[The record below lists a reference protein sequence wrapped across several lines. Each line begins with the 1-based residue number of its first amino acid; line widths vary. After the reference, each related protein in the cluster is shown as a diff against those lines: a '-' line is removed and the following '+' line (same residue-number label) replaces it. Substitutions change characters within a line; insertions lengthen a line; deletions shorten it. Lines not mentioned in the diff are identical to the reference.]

1 MMGRVSFNGGVG
13 VRMDGGAEGN
23 LEDNDLRN
31 NAKVNPGLVLLT
43 T

>member
-1 MMGRVSFNGGVG
+1 MGRVSFNGGVG

-31 NAKVNPGLVLLT
+31 NAKVRILLIMYM
-43 T
+43 